1 MSCLA
6 MHKKQAVNENPMYYA
21 QNLLPSSSGCRT
33 FFIVAY
39 KIAALRHC
47 RKKAET
53 LTAWIMLK
61 LTMLTHSKLI
71 KHPNTHDLH
80 IMLSVPFSQE
90 SITSCT
96 IVLKSWLRHAL
107 NSVQCTKTPA
117 RLKRWRVDLFLQPL
131 SYFCAQEPRNQTFAK
146 MKT

>member
-1 MSCLA
+1 MVYQLGPLKWKEYVWFTKQATLNGRLKNLMSCLA

-53 LTAWIMLK
+53 LTA
-61 LTMLTHSKLI
+61 
-71 KHPNTHDLH
+71 
-80 IMLSVPFSQE
+80 
-90 SITSCT
+90 
-96 IVLKSWLRHAL
+96 
-107 NSVQCTKTPA
+107 
-117 RLKRWRVDLFLQPL
+117 
-131 SYFCAQEPRNQTFAK
+131 
-146 MKT
+146 